1 MDSKQNHKVFP
12 LLPTVA
18 SKQLC
23 NKSNTCSHVK
33 LKMFLKRKERARNF
47 LCSLSKR
54 ETTSGTRN
62 EKRSTV
68 RKSIMLILALDVND
82 LGDLALFVKTTR

>member
-1 MDSKQNHKVFP
+1 
-12 LLPTVA
+12 
-18 SKQLC
+18 
-23 NKSNTCSHVK
+23 
-33 LKMFLKRKERARNF
+33 MFLKRKERARNF
-47 LCSLSKR
+47 LCSLAKR
-54 ETTSGTRN
+54 ETTETRN